1 MAVRG
6 QAQTEH
12 PAGRSLRVA
21 ALDDCPALLGGHCPD
36 PGEQDLA
43 GTGESVPRIVGVA
56 LDLLD
61 RGVQALDGPD
71 DRIEIGA
78 LGARNMRED
87 LRRRPALALRAGSQS
102 AALRP
107 RHLDQLLA

>member
-1 MAVRG
+1 MTVNGPTAPPS
-6 QAQTEH
+6 AQSRAKFQHVLPFVLERPAEH

-71 DRIEIGA
+71 DRI
-78 LGARNMRED
+78 
-87 LRRRPALALRAGSQS
+87 
-102 AALRP
+102 
-107 RHLDQLLA
+107 